1 MTKVMQASTRHS
13 PAIYQTLG
21 DASEPHKS
29 RLGRGTGGTNAWDF
43 PAWRYPAEHAEGR
56 STDLPVLTA
65 ARSIFDALCETG
77 LGSEHISAAFKA
89 YHR

>member
-1 MTKVMQASTRHS
+1 MPQNPTKVDWGGVQGWYR
-13 PAIYQTLG
+13 G
-21 DASEPHKS
+21 HK
-29 RLGRGTGGTNAWDF
+29 RLGF
-43 PAWRYPAEHAEGR
+43 PAWRYLAEHAAGR

>member
-1 MTKVMQASTRHS
+1 
-13 PAIYQTLG
+13 LG
-21 DASEPHKS
+21 
-29 RLGRGTGGTNAWDF
+29 F
-43 PAWRYPAEHAEGR
+43 PAWRYLAEHAAGR

>member
-1 MTKVMQASTRHS
+1 MRVQNTPQREQLRNWIRHLFLH
-13 PAIYQTLG
+13 PIPLVQGWYRG
-21 DASEPHKS
+21 HK
-29 RLGRGTGGTNAWDF
+29 RLGF
-43 PAWRYPAEHAEGR
+43 PAWRYLAEHAAGR
-56 STDLPVLTA
+56 STDLLVLTA